1 MQMRIS
7 CLLVAIFIHKLR
19 EENSLPWVALFIIIH
34 KNTLGSNKLMLI
46 AHSQTIFETC
56 FFSLDWT
63 VMWHPVLDDAFG
75 KIRDKHG

>member
-1 MQMRIS
+1 
-7 CLLVAIFIHKLR
+7 
-19 EENSLPWVALFIIIH
+19 
-34 KNTLGSNKLMLI
+34 MLI